1 MKFDLPEDLLK
12 RSEEADSLQNYLLKR
27 YEQIPLK
34 PFTLNINAEWG
45 YGKTYFLQQLAN
57 KCGISRVTLGKVER
71 GELGNTS
78 VKTLDIILASLGLE
92 IEFKTIRGFGL
103 PNLDEL

>member
-1 MKFDLPEDLLK
+1 MKLYEIGQQIKTL
-12 RSEEADSLQNYLLKR
+12 REAKKITQ
-27 YEQIPLK
+27 E
-34 PFTLNINAEWG
+34 
-45 YGKTYFLQQLAN
+45 QLAS

-78 VKTLDIILASLGLE
+78 VKTLDIILFSLGLE
-92 IEFKTIRGFGL
+92 IEFKTIQGFGL

>member
-1 MKFDLPEDLLK
+1 MKL
-12 RSEEADSLQNYLLKR
+12 
-27 YEQIPLK
+27 YEIGQQIK
-34 PFTLNINAEWG
+34 TLRESKKITQE
-45 YGKTYFLQQLAN
+45 QLAS

>member
-1 MKFDLPEDLLK
+1 MKLYEIGQQIRTL
-12 RSEEADSLQNYLLKR
+12 REAKKLTQ
-27 YEQIPLK
+27 E
-34 PFTLNINAEWG
+34 
-45 YGKTYFLQQLAN
+45 QLAN

>member
-1 MKFDLPEDLLK
+1 MKLYEIGQQIKTL
-12 RSEEADSLQNYLLKR
+12 REAKKITQ
-27 YEQIPLK
+27 E
-34 PFTLNINAEWG
+34 
-45 YGKTYFLQQLAN
+45 QLAS

-78 VKTLDIILASLGLE
+78 VKTLDIILFSLGLE
-92 IEFKTIRGFGL
+92 IEFKSIRGFGL

>member
-1 MKFDLPEDLLK
+1 MKLYEIGQQIKTL
-12 RSEEADSLQNYLLKR
+12 REAKKLTQ
-27 YEQIPLK
+27 E
-34 PFTLNINAEWG
+34 
-45 YGKTYFLQQLAN
+45 QLAT

-71 GELGNTS
+71 GESGNTS

-92 IEFKTIRGFGL
+92 IEFKTIQGFGL

>member
-1 MKFDLPEDLLK
+1 MKLYEIGQQIKTLREAKKLTQELL
-12 RSEEADSLQNYLLKR
+12 AL
-27 YEQIPLK
+27 
-34 PFTLNINAEWG
+34 
-45 YGKTYFLQQLAN
+45 

-92 IEFKTIRGFGL
+92 IEFKTIQGFGL
-103 PNLDEL
+103 PNLDELS

>member
-1 MKFDLPEDLLK
+1 LK
-12 RSEEADSLQNYLLKR
+12 LYEIGQQIKTLREAKKLTQ
-27 YEQIPLK
+27 E
-34 PFTLNINAEWG
+34 
-45 YGKTYFLQQLAN
+45 QLAT

-92 IEFKTIRGFGL
+92 MEFKTIRGFGL
-103 PNLDEL
+103 ANLDEL

>member
-1 MKFDLPEDLLK
+1 MKLYEIGQQIKTLREAK
-12 RSEEADSLQNYLLKR
+12 KMTQEELSK
-27 YEQIPLK
+27 I
-34 PFTLNINAEWG
+34 
-45 YGKTYFLQQLAN
+45 
-57 KCGISRVTLGKVER
+57 CGISRVTLGKVER

-92 IEFKTIRGFGL
+92 IEFKTIQGFGL

>member
-1 MKFDLPEDLLK
+1 MKLHEIGPQIKTLRETK
-12 RSEEADSLQNYLLKR
+12 RLTQE
-27 YEQIPLK
+27 
-34 PFTLNINAEWG
+34 
-45 YGKTYFLQQLAN
+45 QLASV
-57 KCGISRVTLGKVER
+57 CGISRVTLGKIER

-92 IEFKTIRGFGL
+92 IDFKTIRGFGL

>member
-1 MKFDLPEDLLK
+1 MKLYEIGQQIRIL
-12 RSEEADSLQNYLLKR
+12 REAKKLTQ
-27 YEQIPLK
+27 E
-34 PFTLNINAEWG
+34 
-45 YGKTYFLQQLAN
+45 QLAS
-57 KCGISRVTLGKVER
+57 KCGISRVTLGKVEH

-103 PNLDEL
+103 PSLDELS

>member
-1 MKFDLPEDLLK
+1 MKLYEIGQQIKTL
-12 RSEEADSLQNYLLKR
+12 REAKKLTQ
-27 YEQIPLK
+27 E
-34 PFTLNINAEWG
+34 
-45 YGKTYFLQQLAN
+45 QLAT

-92 IEFKTIRGFGL
+92 MEFKTIRGFGL
-103 PNLDEL
+103 ANLDEL

>member
-1 MKFDLPEDLLK
+1 MKLYEIGQQIKTL
-12 RSEEADSLQNYLLKR
+12 REAKKITQ
-27 YEQIPLK
+27 E
-34 PFTLNINAEWG
+34 
-45 YGKTYFLQQLAN
+45 QLAS

-103 PNLDEL
+103 PNLDELS

>member
-1 MKFDLPEDLLK
+1 LK
-12 RSEEADSLQNYLLKR
+12 LYEIGQQIKTLREAKKLTQ
-27 YEQIPLK
+27 E
-34 PFTLNINAEWG
+34 
-45 YGKTYFLQQLAN
+45 QLAS

-92 IEFKTIRGFGL
+92 IEFKTIQGFGL

>member
-1 MKFDLPEDLLK
+1 MKL
-12 RSEEADSLQNYLLKR
+12 
-27 YEQIPLK
+27 YEIGENIK
-34 PFTLNINAEWG
+34 TLRKAKKITQE
-45 YGKTYFLQQLAN
+45 QLAV

-103 PNLDEL
+103 TNLDEL

>member
-1 MKFDLPEDLLK
+1 MKLYEIGQQIKIL
-12 RSEEADSLQNYLLKR
+12 REAKKITQ
-27 YEQIPLK
+27 E
-34 PFTLNINAEWG
+34 
-45 YGKTYFLQQLAN
+45 QLAV

-92 IEFKTIRGFGL
+92 MEFKTIRGFGL

>member
-1 MKFDLPEDLLK
+1 MKLYEIGQQIKTL
-12 RSEEADSLQNYLLKR
+12 REAKKITQ
-27 YEQIPLK
+27 E
-34 PFTLNINAEWG
+34 
-45 YGKTYFLQQLAN
+45 QLAN

-78 VKTLDIILASLGLE
+78 VKTLDIILFSLGLE

-103 PNLDEL
+103 PSLDEL

>member
-1 MKFDLPEDLLK
+1 MKLYEIGQQIKTL
-12 RSEEADSLQNYLLKR
+12 REAKKLTQ
-27 YEQIPLK
+27 E
-34 PFTLNINAEWG
+34 
-45 YGKTYFLQQLAN
+45 QLAT

-92 IEFKTIRGFGL
+92 MDFKTIRGFGL